1 MGVDAGLGRFVG
13 VPSVEELERC
23 FFLDDADLALVAR
36 RRGDHNRLG
45 FAVQLATVRFLG
57 TFLTDPTDVPTEV
70 VDYVAGQ
77 LMVTDPSCVKQY
89 LARRSTRF
97 EHAAEIT
104 AVYGYR
110 EFSEVDSDLVA
121 WVNDRAWTTGDGP
134 VALVAGAVRWL
145 RERRVLLPGPS
156 RLERLVARSR
166 EVSAQRLWDTLAGL
180 VTVEQA
186 DRLDRLLD
194 VPDWSVVSELERL
207 RRGPTVV
214 SARGLLDA
222 LERVDEIAAW
232 GFSSI
237 DAGAV
242 PVRRLL
248 ETARWGMN
256 AKARA
261 VRRSPR
267 PRRTA
272 TLVATMLCLAP
283 RAIDDALELFDALMV
298 TDVLAKAQRETAAVR
313 ARNYPVLSRD
323 GLRCAAA
330 VKVLLGCEPSD
341 TMTVAELWEQI
352 ESVVSRDDL
361 AGAVDRLTDLVPELD
376 SAPDLEARRE
386 LVAHAPKVRRF
397 LPALVATIE
406 FDATAGAM
414 AVLAAFRE
422 LPGLLASGSQRRTPA
437 EFVAQDRVQRA
448 VVPAGA
454 WQQVV
459 FPPGGPAGQPTV
471 TPT

>member
-1 MGVDAGLGRFVG
+1 MGSIGAESHAKGSGYGRGVGVDVGFGRFVG

-145 RERRVLLPGPS
+145 RERRVLLPGPT

-261 VRRSPR
+261 VR
-267 PRRTA
+267 
-272 TLVATMLCLAP
+272 
-283 RAIDDALELFDALMV
+283 
-298 TDVLAKAQRETAAVR
+298 
-313 ARNYPVLSRD
+313 
-323 GLRCAAA
+323 
-330 VKVLLGCEPSD
+330 
-341 TMTVAELWEQI
+341 
-352 ESVVSRDDL
+352 DDL

-406 FDATAGAM
+406 FDATSGAM
-414 AVLAAFRE
+414 A
-422 LPGLLASGSQRRTPA
+422 GTCQ
-437 EFVAQDRVQRA
+437 
-448 VVPAGA
+448 
-454 WQQVV
+454 
-459 FPPGGPAGQPTV
+459 
-471 TPT
+471 